1 MQLEILTDDQQSAS
15 ICKDYWRQDEA
26 GKFALKV
33 QEIAHRH
40 DMKAH
45 IISQHVEQHA
55 FVWMATICC
64 ARCKEP
70 YRFETRDQYQKRNR
84 YKGALCWECTETE
97 HQNIVDQKKSIILQL
112 RETTEDNKSDLTALD
127 LKSIIY
133 LLAAIQALSN
143 ESLSAIEPLND
154 YPAYTLSPDPVFDQQ
169 VLRYLIDKRLL
180 IISLDTSP
188 EAVELHGNGTASI
201 NFTMSTFDFA
211 LCQQQ
216 MTELIQEFLDAEV
229 LQNIKHSSEFIEL
242 CKEVQLHECLGF
254 LKMTLEEHQ
263 LSFSPGEKTLQ
274 TISTCLE
281 KFSVAQV
288 YNFIWRAARDAAAY
302 YMRSSISKRQA
313 ANSVVGYISRSLEQS
328 LAHDWDVKPFSR
340 NYNLPQSSLSRII
353 FNTLLGT
360 DDGGFKSLLHELLQ
374 GNDIQLDG

>member
-26 GKFALKV
+26 GKFVLKV
-33 QEIAHRH
+33 QEVATRH
-40 DMKAH
+40 GIKAH

-70 YRFETRDQYQKRNR
+70 YRFGTRGQYQERNR
-84 YKGALCWECTETE
+84 YKGALCWGCTKTE
-97 HQNIVDQKKSIILQL
+97 HQNIADQKKNIILKL
-112 RETTEDNKSDLTALD
+112 RQRIEDNKSDLTALD

-133 LLAAIQALSN
+133 LLAAIQSLGN
-143 ESLSAIEPLND
+143 ESLSTIGPLND
-154 YPAYTLSPDPVFDQQ
+154 YPAYTLSPDPAFDQH
-169 VLRYLIDKRLL
+169 VIRYLIDKHLL
-180 IISLDTSP
+180 LISLDTSL
-188 EAVELHGNGTASI
+188 EAIELVGNGTASI
-201 NFTMSTFDFA
+201 NLTMSKLDFA

-216 MTELIQEFLDAEV
+216 MTELIKGSLDAEV

-242 CKEVQLHECLGF
+242 CKEVQLHECIGF
-254 LKMTLEEHQ
+254 LKTTLEEHQ

-274 TISTCLE
+274 AISACLE
-281 KFSVAQV
+281 IYSVAQV

-313 ANSVVGYISRSLEQS
+313 ANSVVRFISRSLEQS
-328 LAHDWDVKPFSR
+328 LANDWNVKPFSR

-353 FNTLLGT
+353 FNTLLDT
-360 DDGGFKSLLHELLQ
+360 DDGGFKSQLYDLLDSK
-374 GNDIQLDG
+374 NPPC